1 MTTRKVFGDKMKA
14 AEDWI
19 RFLRKYGPIAQNGN
33 MFDEQIQ
40 RTAKRTGIKPI
51 TFDHPLGEK
60 LLRSFD
66 CSNDKWESVILTGT
80 AGDGK
85 THLCRQVWEK
95 LRGSEKKWESD
106 EPYIMTTVQHPN
118 KGKLRI
124 HVIRDLSAWVPQQ
137 DMVWP
142 QDKAK
147 LLLKFSKLLSKTE
160 ATDFFLIAAND
171 GQLIETWRRLA
182 EHIDNED
189 VESTRLIFEDLLFKR
204 KEEDSSLKFFN
215 LSNIK
220 SSELFK
226 LVLEKLLSHDRWKV
240 CFEGE
245 ASESVTFGSQSPI
258 RRNYDLLK
266 DPLVQERLK
275 TLFEF
280 CDYNNLHVPIREILL
295 LLVNAI
301 LGHPDC
307 RERLMIPKDVEK
319 VVNNGTVVKASLYNN
334 IFGGNLSL
342 IRQESIQVFRYFNL
356 LRIGY
361 ETTSCIDNILIFGET
376 DNQQRKYYGEL
387 IAKDTFYGADKV
399 YCNGR
404 DAYIEG
410 IEENEEKIT
419 DFLEALVAQR
429 RALFFKIPMEWEN
442 ELKLWDLTVFKHFGT
457 YQTKIIQPLNEDKKV
472 ERHIVRLIVKGL
484 NRIWVGMMIDTDRE
498 LYLTTGLAF
507 SNARVSRLLKEEISV
522 SPRLGQKVEVVGRE
536 SDNFPMIQITLAPEH
551 HRSFQLTL
559 TRYEFLSQV
568 AEGALPTSFSKEC
581 YEDAMTFKS
590 QVLAAIAEYSRLN
603 EGEEVEPTFL
613 ILDIDEHGT
622 LTKETVELLNV

>member
-1 MTTRKVFGDKMKA
+1 MKA

-40 RTAKRTGIKPI
+40 RTAERTGIEPI
-51 TFDHPLGEK
+51 TFDHPLGER

-66 CSNDKWESVILTGT
+66 CSSDTWESVILTGT

-95 LRGSEKKWESD
+95 LHGSEKDWKSD
-106 EPYIMTTVQHPN
+106 KPYIMTTVQHPN
-118 KGKLRI
+118 KGKLHI

-147 LLLKFSKLLSKTE
+147 LLLKFSKLLSETE
-160 ATDFFLIAAND
+160 STDFFLIAAND
-171 GQLIETWRRLA
+171 GQLIETWRRLS
-182 EHIDNED
+182 EDVDNTDVED
-189 VESTRLIFEDLLFKR
+189 VELALLVFEDLLFEG
-204 KEEDSSLKFFN
+204 KEEDSGLKFFN
-215 LSNIK
+215 LSQIK

-226 LVLEKLLSHDRWKV
+226 LALERFLSHDRWKV

-245 ASESVTFGSQSPI
+245 ASESMTFGSQSPI
-258 RRNYDLLK
+258 RQNYELLQ
-266 DPLVQERLK
+266 DPLVQDRLK

-319 VVNNGTVVKASLYNN
+319 IVSNGTVAKASLYSN
-334 IFGGNLSL
+334 IFGGNLSF
-342 IRQESIQVFRYFNL
+342 IRQESIPIFRYFNL

-361 ETTSCIDNILIFGET
+361 ETTDCIDNILIFGAA
-376 DNQQRKYYGEL
+376 DNQLRTYYNKL
-387 IAKDTFYGADKV
+387 IAEDTFYGADKV
-399 YCNGR
+399 YSDAR

-410 IEENEEKIT
+410 SEEDEEKIT

-429 RALFFKIPMEWEN
+429 RALFFKIPKEWEC
-442 ELKLWDLTVFKHFGT
+442 ELRLWDLTVFKHVGT
-457 YQTKIIQPLNEDKKV
+457 YRTKIIEPLNEGKKV

-484 NRIWVGMMIDTDRE
+484 NRIWTGMMIDADRE
-498 LYLTTGLAF
+498 VYLTTGLTF
-507 SNARVSRLLKEEISV
+507 SNTRVSRLLKEEISV
-522 SPRLGQKVEVVGRE
+522 SPRLGQRVDVIGRE
-536 SDNFPMIQITLAPEH
+536 SNNLPMIQITLAPEIH
-551 HRSFQLTL
+551 CSFPLTL
-559 TRYEFLSQV
+559 TRFEFLNQV
-568 AEGALPTSFSKEC
+568 AEGALPNSFSKEC
-581 YEDAMTFKS
+581 YEDVMTFKS
-590 QVLAAIAEYSRLN
+590 QVLTAFAEYSRQN
-603 EGEEVEPTFL
+603 EEGEGVYPTFL
-613 ILDIDEHGT
+613 ILRIDEHGA
-622 LTKETVELLNV
+622 LTQETVELLNV